1 MCLSHTYISFSIF
14 QHIIYRGFETSY
26 DPEYPSIQRYSHP
39 LFRKGDWESC
49 LQITLPQSTASKY
62 HRHTKKKKSNDI
74 KKVKTIHHPNN
85 KSHKLSPLSRMKA
98 RSVTP
103 PDCTGKLLPYQA
115 IASTLPEESA
125 AEWLV
130 KSATLERRVAATSE
144 SRRRLTV
151 TAEEQG
157 GGGGGATADTRSLSP
172 SALATTSSSS
182 SMDAEEV
189 QKKTSD
195 VVSAAMAALQHA
207 RNSDSSSNPASSN
220 AESMQPLSSS
230 SSSSSLNAMTM
241 AFIQRSNSRRM
252 QSRPAGIYGARGQ
265 SSHSTMA
272 QLSSQLSNHVD
283 TQTRAM
289 LAKHL
294 SRKREAGIGNL
305 K

>member
-1 MCLSHTYISFSIF
+1 
-14 QHIIYRGFETSY
+14 
-26 DPEYPSIQRYSHP
+26 
-39 LFRKGDWESC
+39 
-49 LQITLPQSTASKY
+49 
-62 HRHTKKKKSNDI
+62 
-74 KKVKTIHHPNN
+74 
-85 KSHKLSPLSRMKA
+85 MKA

-115 IASTLPEESA
+115 IASTLTEESA

-151 TAEEQG
+151 TAEEQGGG

-207 RNSDSSSNPASSN
+207 RNSDSSSIPASSN

-294 SRKREAGIGNL
+294 SRKREAGVGNL

>member
-1 MCLSHTYISFSIF
+1 
-14 QHIIYRGFETSY
+14 
-26 DPEYPSIQRYSHP
+26 
-39 LFRKGDWESC
+39 
-49 LQITLPQSTASKY
+49 
-62 HRHTKKKKSNDI
+62 
-74 KKVKTIHHPNN
+74 
-85 KSHKLSPLSRMKA
+85 MKA

-157 GGGGGATADTRSLSP
+157 GGCATADTRSLSP

-220 AESMQPLSSS
+220 AESLQPLSSSSSS

-283 TQTRAM
+283 TQTRNM